1 MATSNFNSLAKA
13 SEKKRDI
20 LTKKLKKQI
29 NSLYTGLYKDLSK
42 KIDNMPK
49 NASQF
54 YLEKLQEELGK
65 EIKKINS
72 EITAITKKAIKEASE
87 YGTSTQLEF
96 FNEISNKYSLDIE
109 DSIFKMCTSIHTDV
123 IAEILD
129 GKIYKDRAGISER
142 IWSDT
147 KRFNKDIDTIISE
160 GIAQKK
166 GTYEIAKDLEKY
178 VNPNEK
184 QPIYN
189 GVRGQANYNTYRLA
203 HTSVIHA
210 YQQAAKRSAA
220 KNPYIEYM
228 KWVSAH
234 DSKAC
239 DTCKERDG
247 KLYKPKDMPLDHPM
261 GRCTFTYEIP
271 MKLDEIGKELSDWI
285 KGSKN
290 EKLDKWFSEYGLDF
304 V

>member
-1 MATSNFNSLAKA
+1 MATSRFNQLAKA

-20 LTKKLKKQI
+20 LTKKLKREI
-29 NSLYTGLYKDLSK
+29 NDLYSKLYKDLSK
-42 KIDNMPK
+42 KIENMPK

-54 YLEKLQEELGK
+54 YLEQLQKELGK

-72 EITAITKKAIKEASE
+72 EITTITKKAIKEASE
-87 YGTSTQLEF
+87 YGTSTQLDF
-96 FNEISNKYSLDIE
+96 FSEVSNKYNLDIE
-109 DSIFKMCTSIHTDV
+109 ENIFKMCTSIHTDV
-123 IAEILD
+123 IAEILN

-142 IWSDT
+142 IWADT
-147 KRFNKDIDTIISE
+147 KRFNKDIEIIVSE

-178 VNPNEK
+178 VNPDEK
-184 QPIYN
+184 QPVYN

-210 YQQAAKRSAA
+210 YQQAAKRSAI
-220 KNPYIEYM
+220 KNPYIEGI

-234 DSKAC
+234 DKRC
-239 DTCKERDG
+239 CEICKERDG
-247 KLYKPKDMPLDHPM
+247 TIYNPKDMPLDHPM

-271 MKLDEIGKELSDWI
+271 MSLDEIGKELRSWI
-285 KGSKN
+285 DGKSN
-290 EKLDKWFSEYGLDF
+290 TKLNKWFSEYGLDF